1 MTKLTR
7 DLMDEIEETFD
18 CNPNM
23 TVRELANMF
32 RLPVKTVKDI
42 LLKKI

>member
-1 MTKLTR
+1 MTKLNR
-7 DLMDEIEETFD
+7 DLIDEIEDTFD

-32 RLPVKTVKDI
+32 KLPVKTIKDI
-42 LLKKI
+42 LLKRI